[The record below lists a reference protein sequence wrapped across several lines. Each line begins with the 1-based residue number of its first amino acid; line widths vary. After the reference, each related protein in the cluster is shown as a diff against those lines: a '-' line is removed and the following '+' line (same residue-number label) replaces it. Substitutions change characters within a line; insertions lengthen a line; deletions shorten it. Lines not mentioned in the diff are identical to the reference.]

1 MHVLIT
7 GGAGYI
13 GTELVHHLAAKPY
26 VSRITVYDN
35 LARKVHGLFLDHR
48 IDTEKIRFIHADLLD
63 SRRLRQVVTD
73 ADAVFH
79 LAARVSTPFASDDP
93 HGFDQ
98 VNNWGTAELVYAVEE
113 AGIERLVYLSSAS
126 VYGSAEEPV
135 SEASAT
141 DARTFYGISKRNGEK
156 HVERLGSK
164 LRTHILR
171 CANVYGYSPSM
182 RFDAVIN
189 RFMFEA
195 HFSNR
200 ISIHGSGL
208 QRRAF
213 VHVKQVCD
221 TLEQLLE
228 QDVPSGIYNLVG
240 CNVSVLE
247 VAGMVKELYP
257 QLEFLYQDQQVA
269 LANLQLSLDT
279 ALAPWVRPAPVDL
292 KADLRQLGRH
302 FSFKIPF
309 PGGT

>member
-13 GTELVHHLAAKPY
+13 GTELVHHLVPKPY
-26 VSRITVYDN
+26 VDAITVYDN

-48 IDTEKIRFIHADLLD
+48 IDTEKIRFVHGDLLD
-63 SRRLRQVVTD
+63 SRKLRAVLPGVD
-73 ADAVFH
+73 VVFH
-79 LAARVSTPFASDDP
+79 LAAKVSTPFASDDA

-113 AGIERLVYLSSAS
+113 SAVRQLVYLSSAS
-126 VYGSAEEPV
+126 VYGSGEQPHTERSPCNAK
-135 SEASAT
+135 
-141 DARTFYGISKRNGEK
+141 TFYGTSKRDGER
-156 HVERLGSK
+156 HVERLASR

-195 HFSNR
+195 HFSSR
-200 ISIHGSGL
+200 ISIHGTGM

-228 QDVPSGIYNLVG
+228 QPVPSGTYNLVG
-240 CNVSVLE
+240 VNAAILE
-247 VAGMVKELYP
+247 VAGLVKDLYP
-257 QLEFLYQDQQVA
+257 ELEFLYQDQQVA
-269 LANLQLSLDT
+269 LPDLQLDLHSGLDRY
-279 ALAPWVRPAPVDL
+279 LQKPAVHL
-292 KADLRQLGRH
+292 QRDLRQLGRH
-302 FSFKIPF
+302 FSFKTPARAS
-309 PGGT
+309 G